1 MTIDLNS
8 FGRESRYDL
17 LIPADEIDLEISNQ
31 RIAGDVAFG
40 ATVTKG
46 AAATSVKGQ
55 IKVLI
60 ELDCDRCLEPV
71 TTPVEISVDL
81 EFVPVD
87 QFSADSERELTAE
100 DLNVDAF
107 DGESLDLK
115 AIAREQIL
123 LEIPQQ
129 FFCRE
134 DCKGLCAKCGGNL
147 NLIDCNCNETEIDP
161 RWAALK
167 NLK

>member
-1 MTIDLNS
+1 MIIDLNS
-8 FGRESRYDL
+8 FGRESTFDV
-17 LIPADEIDLEISNQ
+17 LIPANEIDLEITNQ
-31 RIAGDVAFG
+31 RIAGDVAFN
-40 ATVTKG
+40 ATITKG
-46 AAATSVKGQ
+46 AAATIVHGQVKG
-55 IKVLI
+55 LI

-71 TTPVEISVDL
+71 TTPIEIAVVL

-87 QFSADSERELTAE
+87 RFSSDSEKELTAE

-107 DGESLDLK
+107 DGETLDLM

-129 FFCRE
+129 FFCKE

-147 NLIDCNCNETEIDP
+147 NLIDCNCSETEIDP
-161 RWAALK
+161 RWAGLQ

>member
-1 MTIDLNS
+1 MIIDLDS
-8 FGRESRYDL
+8 FGRESTYDV
-17 LIPADEIDLEISNQ
+17 LIPADEIDLEIDNQ
-31 RIAGDVAFG
+31 RIADDVAFH
-40 ATVTKG
+40 ATITKG
-46 AAATSVKGQ
+46 AAATTVTGQ
-55 IKVLI
+55 IKGLI

-71 TTPVEISVDL
+71 KTPLDIDVDL
-81 EFVPVD
+81 EFVPVE

-107 DGESLDLK
+107 NGESLDLK
-115 AIAREQIL
+115 AIALEQIL

-147 NLIDCNCNETEIDP
+147 NLIDCKCNETEIDP
-161 RWAALK
+161 RWAALQ